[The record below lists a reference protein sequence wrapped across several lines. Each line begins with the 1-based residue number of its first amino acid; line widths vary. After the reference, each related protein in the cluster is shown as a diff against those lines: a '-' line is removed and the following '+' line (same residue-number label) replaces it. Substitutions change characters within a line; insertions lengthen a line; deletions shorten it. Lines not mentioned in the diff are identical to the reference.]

1 MNFVVVVNMIDAILF
16 HYNSFS
22 DFLIK
27 ESLPNL
33 SRNRTFNTEHSGAL
47 SKHELNS
54 GERRRVVHKT
64 VQAWL
69 NDVEWPSLSKQYV
82 GTKYSKVIYP
92 ILQKLNKKISLATQ
106 FHTDK

>member
-1 MNFVVVVNMIDAILF
+1 MWFNLTPKKIATLF
-16 HYNSFS
+16 HHNYFS
-22 DFLIK
+22 DFLIT

-33 SRNRTFNTEHSGAL
+33 SRNRTFNAENSGAL
-47 SKHELNS
+47 SKHELHS

-69 NDVEWPSLSKQYV
+69 NDVEWPRISEQYV
-82 GTKYSKVIYP
+82 GTKYSKVIFP

>member
-1 MNFVVVVNMIDAILF
+1 MIDAILF